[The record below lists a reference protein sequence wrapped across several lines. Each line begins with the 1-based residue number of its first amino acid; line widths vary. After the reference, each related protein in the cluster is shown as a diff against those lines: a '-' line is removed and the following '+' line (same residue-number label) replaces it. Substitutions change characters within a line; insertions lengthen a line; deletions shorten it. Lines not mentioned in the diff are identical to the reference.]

1 VGRIE
6 AVAGPT
12 GVAGTGAS
20 SRPEAARQQGD
31 FAKVFGELGRTAG
44 IKFSKHA
51 VARMSARG
59 ITFDRTS
66 IDKLDAAISAAQ
78 SKGANES
85 LVLMDE
91 LALVVSVKNRTV
103 ITAMSSREPDHNVF
117 TSIDSAVIA

>member
-1 VGRIE
+1 VSRIE
-6 AVAGPT
+6 SVAGPT
-12 GVAGTGAS
+12 GVAGTGAR
-20 SRPEAARQQGD
+20 SRPEAASRVGE
-31 FAKVFGELGRTAG
+31 FAEVLGELGRTAG

-51 VARMSARG
+51 LERMSARG

>member
-1 VGRIE
+1 
-6 AVAGPT
+6 VAGAT
-12 GVAGTGAS
+12 GVAGTAARGH
-20 SRPEAARQQGD
+20 PEAASRVGD
-31 FAKVFGELGRTAG
+31 FAKVFGELGQTAG

-51 VARMSARG
+51 LERMSARG
-59 ITFDRTS
+59 ITFDRSS

>member
-1 VGRIE
+1 VSRIE
-6 AVAGPT
+6 SVAPT
-12 GVAGTGAS
+12 GISGTAPPGQVNGA
-20 SRPEAARQQGD
+20 AAASD
-31 FAKVFGELGRTAG
+31 FARVLGETGEAAG

-51 VARMSARG
+51 LERISARG
-59 ITFDRTS
+59 LAFNQAS
-66 IDKLDAAISAAQ
+66 IAKLDAAISAAQ
-78 SKGANES
+78 VKGANES

>member
-1 VGRIE
+1 MGK
-6 AVAGPT
+6 A
-12 GVAGTGAS
+12 
-20 SRPEAARQQGD
+20 
-31 FAKVFGELGRTAG
+31 AG

-51 VARMSARG
+51 LERISARG
-59 ITFDRTS
+59 LIFDQAS
-66 IDKLDAAISAAQ
+66 IAKLDAAISAAQ

-91 LALVVSVKNRTV
+91 LALVVSVRNRTV

>member
-1 VGRIE
+1 MSRVASVVGSS
-6 AVAGPT
+6 
-12 GVAGTGAS
+12 GVAGRSAVGRTDAAS
-20 SRPEAARQQGD
+20 QRGD
-31 FAKVFGELGRTAG
+31 FAKVLGDLGGTAG

-51 VARMSARG
+51 VERMSARG
-59 ITFDRTS
+59 ISFDRTS
-66 IDKLDAAISAAQ
+66 IDKLDAAISAAK